1 MTRQILALSLFLL
14 LVSAL
19 PAAAQQVPNR
29 GTQPGYGQAGAG
41 QPRGVQAQP
50 ARQPVRAVAGEE
62 PVRQPAG
69 PQPITSS
76 GALNG
81 PTGVVLQPGPAQLPA
96 GPPPGPVQPSWIP
109 LDANHEKWINNV
121 LAYWEARSNKIKAF
135 SCEFVRW
142 EYDPVFGPKDPETAK
157 TIAKGEIKYAQPDK
171 GLFKVVELSLYAP
184 PKMPGAAPEYVK
196 QDATFGEH
204 WVSNGERVFEFDARG
219 KRMIERE
226 LPPEMKNKAIADGPL
241 PFMFGARAETIKARY
256 WIRGLPQSGNGKYW
270 LEAVPKSRQDAQNFK
285 AVTIVLDEKTYLP
298 ELLEA
303 LAPNFDAKT
312 NPARSTYQFS
322 KQEVTEASANPL
334 DFKKFMAL
342 FAGNFANPALP
353 RGWTRIVEKA
363 DGTTRA
369 PTALAPGVPGA
380 LEATKPQPSRNLS
393 VPR

>member
-1 MTRQILALSLFLL
+1 MTRLVARLSLWF
-14 LVSAL
+14 VVV
-19 PAAAQQVPNR
+19 AAAPLFAQQAPNR
-29 GTQPGYGQAGAG
+29 AG
-41 QPRGVQAQP
+41 QPGGGQPRVAQP
-50 ARQPVRAVAGEE
+50 SQPVRQAVRQTGGEQ
-62 PVRQPAG
+62 PVQGPALGGTPVVRQPAVG
-69 PQPITSS
+69 NAPA
-76 GALNG
+76 GG
-81 PTGVVLQPGPAQLPA
+81 VLQTGPI
-96 GPPPGPVQPSWIP
+96 GPPPGPQQPAWIP
-109 LDANHEKWINNV
+109 LEPEHEKWINNV

-142 EYDPVFGPKDPETAK
+142 EYDPVFGPAAAAK

-171 GLFKVVELSLYAP
+171 GLFKVTELSLYAP

-196 QDATFGEH
+196 QDAAFGEH

-226 LPPEMKNKAIADGPL
+226 LPPDMKNKAIADGPL

-322 KQEVTEASANPL
+322 KQNVTEAGTDPVG
-334 DFKKFMAL
+334 FKKFMSL

-369 PTALAPGVPGA
+369 PGAPAPAAQGGVAQPPRKTP
-380 LEATKPQPSRNLS
+380 ATR
-393 VPR
+393 

>member
-1 MTRQILALSLFLL
+1 LQT
-14 LVSAL
+14 
-19 PAAAQQVPNR
+19 
-29 GTQPGYGQAGAG
+29 
-41 QPRGVQAQP
+41 
-50 ARQPVRAVAGEE
+50 
-62 PVRQPAG
+62 G
-69 PQPITSS
+69 PI
-76 GALNG
+76 
-81 PTGVVLQPGPAQLPA
+81 
-96 GPPPGPVQPSWIP
+96 GPPPGPQQPAWIP
-109 LDANHEKWINNV
+109 LEPEHEKWINNV

-142 EYDPVFGPKDPETAK
+142 EYDPVFGPAAADTAK

-171 GLFKVVELSLYAP
+171 GLFKVTELSLYAP

-196 QDATFGEH
+196 QDAAFGEH

-226 LPPEMKNKAIADGPL
+226 LPPDMKNKAIADGPL

-322 KQEVTEASANPL
+322 KQNVTEAGTDPVG
-334 DFKKFMAL
+334 FKKFMSL

-369 PTALAPGVPGA
+369 PGAPAPAAQGGVAQPPRKTP
-380 LEATKPQPSRNLS
+380 ATR
-393 VPR
+393 